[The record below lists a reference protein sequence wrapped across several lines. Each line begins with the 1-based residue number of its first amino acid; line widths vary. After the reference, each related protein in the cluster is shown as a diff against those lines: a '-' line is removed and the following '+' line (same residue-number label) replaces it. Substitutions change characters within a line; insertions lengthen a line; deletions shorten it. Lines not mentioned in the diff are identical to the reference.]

1 MEILEHIERKLN
13 LMMSEGKQQLT
24 DVRNKNVASNKLT
37 LMIRQIIATLED
49 FMNLDGYRNLIDK
62 IQSTVKP
69 ED

>member
-1 MEILEHIERKLN
+1 M
-13 LMMSEGKQQLT
+13 
-24 DVRNKNVASNKLT
+24 
-37 LMIRQIIATLED
+37 IATLED

>member
-13 LMMSEGKQQLT
+13 LMMSEGKQQLI